1 MLMTITNIVS
11 IIDADNSSNDGNGND
26 DDDEHC
32 ANTVCCAIKLS
43 ALPSRSAQVASSQE
57 SSKAPNAKIE

>member
-1 MLMTITNIVS
+1 MLMTITYIVNIS
-11 IIDADNSSNDGNGND
+11 DADDSSNDGN